1 VTGVNTAVN
10 ETIGDLLDDWRVHLR
25 ARNRRPLTI
34 QSYLE
39 TGRAFAAFLAE
50 HGMPTQPAGV
60 AREHVEAYLAD
71 ATDRGLAAATV
82 ARFFRNLQQLFR
94 WLVDDGEIQR
104 SPMAN
109 MRPPAVPEQPVP
121 LVGVEQLRAL
131 IAACKGNTFEN
142 RRDEALIRLL
152 LDTGMR
158 AGELIGLTVDDIDRE
173 QSVAFVMGKGGR
185 GRACVYGAKTADALR
200 RYQRVRSKHPRARWE
215 AALWLGK
222 KGPMT
227 VSGLAQML
235 ERRCKDAGIPKI
247 HPHQFRH
254 EFAHRWLAA
263 GGQEQDLM
271 RLAGWK
277 SREMVGRYAASAADA
292 RARDAHRRLA
302 LGDEL

>member
-1 VTGVNTAVN
+1 VTEVNTALN
-10 ETIGDLLDDWRVHLR
+10 DTLADLLDDWRVHLR

-39 TGRAFAAFLAE
+39 TGRNFAAYLAE
-50 HGMPTQPAGV
+50 RGMPIQPASI

-71 ATDRGLAAATV
+71 ATDRGLAAATA
-82 ARFFRNLQQLFR
+82 ARFYRNLQQLFR
-94 WLVDDGEIQR
+94 WLVDDGEIAR

-109 MRPPAVPEQPVP
+109 MHPPAIPEQPVP
-121 LVGVEQLRAL
+121 LVGTEQLQAL

-142 RRDEALIRLL
+142 RRDEAIIRLL

-158 AGELIGLTVDDIDRE
+158 AGELTGLTLDDVDRE

-185 GRACVYGAKTADALR
+185 GRACVYGARTADALR
-200 RYQRVRSKHPRARWE
+200 RYLRARTKHPQAGLT
-215 AALWLGK
+215 AKLWLGK

-227 VSGLAQML
+227 VSGLGQML

-292 RARDAHRRLA
+292 RARAAHRRLA

>member
-1 VTGVNTAVN
+1 VIEVNTALN
-10 ETIGDLLDDWRVHLR
+10 DTLADLLDDWRVHLR

-39 TGRAFAAFLAE
+39 TGRNFAAYLAAR
-50 HGMPTQPAGV
+50 GMPTQPASI

-82 ARFFRNLQQLFR
+82 ARFYRNLQQLFR
-94 WLVDDGEIQR
+94 WLVDDGEIPR

-109 MRPPAVPEQPVP
+109 MHPPAIPEQPVP
-121 LVGVEQLRAL
+121 LVGTEQLHAL
-131 IAACKGNTFEN
+131 IAACQGNTFEN
-142 RRDEALIRLL
+142 RRDEALIRML

-158 AGELIGLTVDDIDRE
+158 AGECVGLTVEDIDRE

-185 GRACVYGAKTADALR
+185 GRACPYGARTADALR
-200 RYQRVRSKHPRARWE
+200 RYLRARSRHPRARWE

-227 VSGLAQML
+227 VSGLGQML
-235 ERRCKDAGIPKI
+235 ERRCADAGIPRV

-292 RARDAHRRLA
+292 RARAAHRRLA

>member
-1 VTGVNTAVN
+1 VTEVNTPLN
-10 ETIGDLLDDWRVHLR
+10 EGIADLLDDWRVHLR

-39 TGRAFAAFLAE
+39 TARSFAAYLAAR
-50 HGMPTQPAGV
+50 GMPTQPASI

-71 ATDRGLAAATV
+71 ATDRGLSAATV
-82 ARFFRNLQQLFR
+82 ARFYRNLQQLFR

-104 SPMAN
+104 SPMTN
-109 MRPPAVPEQPVP
+109 MRPPSIPEQPVP
-121 LVGVEQLRAL
+121 LIGIEQLRAL
-131 IAACKGNTFEN
+131 INTCKGDTFTN
-142 RRDEALIRLL
+142 RRDLALIRLL

-158 AGELIGLTVDDIDRE
+158 AGECVGLTVEDIDRE
-173 QSVAFVMGKGGR
+173 QAVAFVMGKGGR
-185 GRACVYGAKTADALR
+185 GRACVYGARTADALR
-200 RYQRVRSKHPRARWE
+200 RYMRARTKQPG
-215 AALWLGK
+215 AALYRQLWLGK
-222 KGPMT
+222 KGPLT

-235 ERRCKDAGIPKI
+235 ERRCEDAGIPKI

-263 GGQEQDLM
+263 GGQENDLM

-292 RARDAHRRLA
+292 RAREAHRRLA